1 MLLLQSVSS
10 LFKKST
16 RCVYLR
22 GSSKVLEGSSPL
34 ICQNTNHSFIILNRL
49 RYVLRLP
56 DKSYSVST
64 QLLCVSCRP
73 LSVLDGTQ
81 LRLGELLPAPK
92 GLGKTGEGVQD
103 MWGKM
108 WTGWGGRGAG
118 ASVGLLHFPFLSGQ
132 FSTLSLFLSLSPFVY
147 LPGWG

>member
-1 MLLLQSVSS
+1 M
-10 LFKKST
+10 
-16 RCVYLR
+16 
-22 GSSKVLEGSSPL
+22 LEGSSPL

-81 LRLGELLPAPK
+81 LRLGELLLAPK
-92 GLGKTGEGVQD
+92 GLGKKGEGVQD

-108 WTGWGGRGAG
+108 WTG
-118 ASVGLLHFPFLSGQ
+118 VGLGGVCVGGGGVSWFTSFSLSFWPVQ
-132 FSTLSLFLSLSPFVY
+132 HALSLSLTLSVCLFTRVGMKAG
-147 LPGWG
+147 PGTEKTCYPLASWQC